1 MGNERLTKRT
11 LLAQV
16 NSGNG
21 NSRLNANQTT
31 KAVELATQ
39 ALENANQALAAVKTF
54 DASAILGLSAK
65 IDREIERSTTKDTEH
80 ESAIKELKEN
90 PQNPE
95 GGTTVQY
102 EFVDLT
108 EDMWTTGEE
117 A

>member
-21 NSRLNANQTT
+21 NSRLNATQAA
-31 KAVELATQ
+31 KAEELANQ
-39 ALENANQALAAVKTF
+39 ALENANRALEIVSTF
-54 DASAILGLSAK
+54 DATAIEALSTK

-80 ESAIKELKEN
+80 DLDIKDLKEN
-90 PQNPE
+90 PQ
-95 GGTTVQY
+95 GDTVQF

-108 EDMWTTGEE
+108 EDMWTTNEE

>member
-21 NSRLNANQTT
+21 NSRLNT
-31 KAVELATQ
+31 TQ
-39 ALENANQALAAVKTF
+39 AAKAEELANQALEKANQALEIANTF
-54 DASAILGLSAK
+54 DTTAIEALNDK
-65 IDREIERSTTKDTEH
+65 IDREINRSTTKDTEH
-80 ESAIKELKEN
+80 DSAIKDLKDN
-90 PQNPE
+90 PQ
-95 GGTTVQY
+95 GDTIQF

-108 EDMWTTGEE
+108 EDMWTTNEE

>member
-21 NSRLNANQTT
+21 NSRLNATQAA
-31 KAVELATQ
+31 KAEEVANQ
-39 ALENANQALAAVKTF
+39 ALENANRALEIVSTF
-54 DASAILGLSAK
+54 DAAAIEALRAK
-65 IDREIERSTTKDTEH
+65 IDSEIERSTTKDIEH
-80 ESAIKELKEN
+80 DVDIKDLKEN
-90 PQNPE
+90 PQS
-95 GGTTVQY
+95 GTVQY

-108 EDMWTTGEE
+108 EDMWTTNEE